1 MARKRKP
8 LVVNRETVE
17 LDARGLHLV
26 KRSNS
31 AVQQYWE
38 ASPAARSR
46 GYLPRTVRLHFD
58 LETCEGRGAL
68 EQRCRILT
76 NEMLAW
82 LGDPHDI
89 NKPVYDGTLSSLI
102 SCYQTDKK
110 SPTTGSPAIPSAAT
124 MTGAARGASDRQA
137 PRRPFDRAGS
147 AGLFSCAAAAV
158 AFGGRAPGQTCAG
171 LRALDVVNSPQ
182 LWCRTRTRGLSRSC
196 LGTRAHDAA
205 GAQGRPNGLE
215 GKAAAQ
221 GRNGFCGAARV
232 AIARLRLGSRRSSN
246 SRCARSTS
254 SANGNGLASPRNC
267 RATQS

>member
-8 LVVNRETVE
+8 LVVNGETVE
-17 LDARGLHLV
+17 LDAPGLHLV

-46 GYLPRTVRLHFD
+46 GYLPRTGRLHFD
-58 LETCEGRGAL
+58 LETCEGRRAL

-110 SPTTGSPAIPSAAT
+110 SPYHGL
-124 MTGAARGASDRQA
+124 ARNIQRGYD
-137 PRRPFDRAGS
+137 D
-147 AGLFSCAAAAV
+147 
-158 AFGGRAPGQTCAG
+158 
-171 LRALDVVNSPQ
+171 
-182 LWCRTRTRGLSRSC
+182 WCRTLE
-196 LGTRAHDAA
+196 RAIGKRRVDRLTGQDLRDCFLALLQPSHSG
-205 GAQGRPNGLE
+205 GAPRLDLRRP
-215 GKAAAQ
+215 A
-221 GRNGFCGAARV
+221 
-232 AIARLRLGSRRSSN
+232 
-246 SRCARSTS
+246 CARCCHFSSTMVPNSDSRAVSILLRYS
-254 SANGNGLASPRNC
+254 SA
-267 RATQS
+267 